1 MEFDSSSFACFA
13 IIVGFLFLI
22 FSRFHSSVYQNST
35 LLAASYF
42 FYGSWDYRFLF
53 LIIFSTALD
62 YSCGMGIAGERISI
76 RRSLFFTLTL
86 VCSACLLCSPFDY
99 SAFYQSLLPAE
110 AFTGGWISIS
120 NLNSNSPSHV
130 DLMFAASLCVSI
142 LLGAFQQVGGKLSSD
157 GRRRFFL
164 ALSICGNLGILGV
177 FKYFDFF
184 VGSLATALNAVGI
197 AVPEWHLGIIVPVGI
212 SFYTFQTLSYTID
225 IYRGDLKPTH
235 SLLNFALF
243 VAYFPQLVAGPIER
257 ARVLLPQL
265 EQVRKPKLIDLKA
278 GSFLIYWG
286 LFKKI
291 FIADNLADLV
301 NVAYAAN
308 HQPTGPEVLLATY
321 AFAFQIYAD
330 FSAYSDIARGISRC
344 MGVELMVNFNIPF
357 AAKSASDFWRR
368 WHISLSTWLRDY
380 LYIPLGGN
388 RGNQV
393 FIFRNLMITMT
404 LGGIW
409 HGARVNFLLWGIYQG
424 LLLCA
429 YRWMQTPLQNLADKA
444 KLPRALQTTIA
455 WVTFF
460 HLMCYGWLL
469 FRCDSLSQI
478 SLLSSAIFTGW
489 SSSPNAS
496 GSLFRL
502 IWFCGLLVIVQIFQ
516 FRSKNLLVPLTW
528 KWYTQVFFFMLTF
541 YLTIIFGAFEE
552 IDFIYFQF

>member
-1 MEFDSSSFACFA
+1 MEFDSSSFACFG
-13 IIVGFLFLI
+13 IVVGLLFLI
-22 FSRFHSSVYQNST
+22 FSRCRRSVYQNTT
-35 LLAASYF
+35 LLAASYL

-62 YSCGMGIAGERISI
+62 YSCGLGITGERITL
-76 RRSLFFTLTL
+76 RRSFLFTLTL
-86 VCSACLLCSPFDY
+86 ACSACLLCSSFDY
-99 SAFYQSLLPAE
+99 RQIYESLLPAN
-110 AFTGGWISIS
+110 AFTGGWTSV
-120 NLNSNSPSHV
+120 SPHTSAPFPQRNII
-130 DLMFAASLCVSI
+130 FAASLFLSI
-142 LLGAFQQVGGKLSSD
+142 LPGALQQVGSLFSSD
-157 GRRRFFL
+157 HRRRFFL
-164 ALSICGNLGILGV
+164 IASIFGNLGILGA

-184 VGSLATALNAVGI
+184 VGSLSTALNALGI
-197 AVPEWHLGIIVPVGI
+197 SVPAWHLGIVVPVGI

-225 IYRGDLKPTH
+225 IYRGELKPTR

-291 FIADNLADLV
+291 FVADNLATLV
-301 NVAYAAN
+301 NVGYAEN
-308 HQPTGPEVLLATY
+308 HDPTGPEVMFATY

-330 FSAYSDIARGISRC
+330 FSAYSDIARGLSRC

-388 RGNQV
+388 RGTQAL
-393 FIFRNLMITMT
+393 IFRNLMITMA

-409 HGARVNFLLWGIYQG
+409 HGARINFLLWGIYQG
-424 LLLCA
+424 VLLCV
-429 YRWMQTPLQNLADKA
+429 YRWMQTPIQSIADKS
-444 KLPRALQTTIA
+444 KVPRLIQSTIA
-455 WVTFF
+455 WFMFF

-469 FRCDSLSQI
+469 FRCESLSQI
-478 SLLSSAIFTGW
+478 YSLSSAIFTNW
-489 SSSPNAS
+489 SSVTAEA
-496 GSLFRL
+496 GSVFRL
-502 IWFCGLLVIVQIFQ
+502 IWFCGPLILIQALQ
-516 FRSKNLLVPLTW
+516 FRTKNLLVPLTW
-528 KWYTQVFFFMLTF
+528 KWYTQVLFFILTF
-541 YLTIIFGAFEE
+541 YLTVIFGAYEE